1 MSMMG
6 SCGPSPPATRLPQA
20 RADAP
25 SQAAPLPG
33 RVGGVGIPAGLPYSG
48 RGADCDG
55 FLESALDWSEY
66 SGLIEVCPESLSPE
80 ADACR
85 SHMSLRLNKKP
96 RLEEPGQ
103 AKDL

>member
-1 MSMMG
+1 M
-6 SCGPSPPATRLPQA
+6 RQA
-20 RADAP
+20 RRPLCPDG
-25 SQAAPLPG
+25 SAAW
-33 RVGGVGIPAGLPYSG
+33 AFQQ
-48 RGADCDG
+48 DCHIQDEELTVTG